1 MKTYPTTSFM
11 YRGALTQARRISK
24 RIADAT
30 SKPTEMPRD
39 ARYFLADD
47 LMSGFGID
55 RNGALIGVYSL
66 IRGRGEGLVTEAIK
80 AGANKLDCFDGFL
93 PDYYAQFGFEET
105 ERLPNWTPG
114 DPDVVFMALQ
124 SA

>member
-1 MKTYPTTSFM
+1 MKTYLVTPHL

-24 RIADAT
+24 RIAHAT
-30 SKPTEMPRD
+30 SKPNEMPKD

-55 RNGALIGVYSL
+55 RDGTLIGVYSL
-66 IRGRGEGLVTEAIK
+66 IKGRGEVMVADAIK
-80 AGANKLDCFDGFL
+80 AGADKLDCFDGFL
-93 PDYYAQFGFEET
+93 PEYYARFGFKET
-105 ERLPNWTPG
+105 ARYENWTAG
-114 DPDVVFMALQ
+114 EPDVVLMALP